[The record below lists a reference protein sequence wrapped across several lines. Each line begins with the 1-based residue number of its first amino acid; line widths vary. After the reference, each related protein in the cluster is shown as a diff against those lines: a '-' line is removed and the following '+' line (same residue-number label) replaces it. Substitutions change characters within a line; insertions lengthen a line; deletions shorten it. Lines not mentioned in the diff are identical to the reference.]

1 MSYWIEIRCSL
12 QKSNE
17 CYSSRQ
23 INSPMQLSRNS
34 SMAAIINTISTI
46 SKEAKSLG
54 WRDSKI
60 GWICPKC
67 H

>member
-1 MSYWIEIRCSL
+1 
-12 QKSNE
+12 
-17 CYSSRQ
+17 
-23 INSPMQLSRNS
+23 MQLSRNS